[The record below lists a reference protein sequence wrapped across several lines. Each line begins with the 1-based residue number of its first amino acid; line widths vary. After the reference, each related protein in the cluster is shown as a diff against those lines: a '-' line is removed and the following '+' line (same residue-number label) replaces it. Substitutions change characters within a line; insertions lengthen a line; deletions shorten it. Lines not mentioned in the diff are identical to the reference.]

1 MINHPIIN
9 YALAILNKVYE
20 NVTNQD
26 LIQLLESCKMK
37 VSLECILP
45 DDFSF
50 DQKKFTYTEKL
61 PNKNERIILSPS
73 IITTNLEKLL
83 KEVDYVVKILQEGKN
98 TPLEV
103 TQSALPISKYYFRF
117 SDNGKGSKSYAKI
130 SAKDYA
136 LLLISIMTEEKPFC
150 VISEKK
156 TEDGKNK
163 IVNYNICILPDLD
176 VQYCRDFIEIFKKI
190 QMQKGDKLYE
200 AIIRKTKKKT
210 YVDNPP
216 VFNGNFPNVTKSKYL
231 QGLCLLG
238 SIGEVSKEESSKA
251 DLLFEE
257 FKKNSFYIISSEG
270 TADVLSYNHHVIDI
284 AKEGSLHKIVDSL
297 YYARFYKYKGLNRKD
312 TSKLKTFGIKGE
324 EFETEYLKYDLYLS
338 RFLQLFSHNS
348 FNEFLSCRMEY
359 PLPTKNILTKYF
371 HSMEKVSFDIIESAE
386 ALGAWLNS
394 TAYNVACREEGIS
407 KGDKIKNLPPEK
419 QQKIVEKKFKFLV
432 ELESSIFSAPNSLSL
447 ISHTITRAGRLSES
461 DAPNEARLFIKAAM
475 SSEIS
480 LEVAKNLLIAFSRI
494 RSASSTVN
502 NSAETEGIECAPDC
516 SNL

>member
-1 MINHPIIN
+1 MTNHPIIN

-37 VSLECILP
+37 VSLECVLL
-45 DDFSF
+45 DGFSS
-50 DQKKFTYTEKL
+50 DHEKFTYTEKL

-73 IITTNLEKLL
+73 IITSDLKGLL
-83 KEVDYVVKILQEGKN
+83 KEVDNVVKILQEGKN

-103 TQSALPISKYYFRF
+103 KQSALPISKYYFRF
-117 SDNGKGSKSYAKI
+117 SDNGKGSKSYAI
-130 SAKDYA
+130 IRAKDYA
-136 LLLISIMTEEKPFC
+136 LLLISIMTIEKPYC
-150 VISEKK
+150 AISEKK
-156 TEDGKNK
+156 SEDGKNK
-163 IVNYNICILPDLD
+163 IINYNICILPDLD

-190 QMQKGDKLYE
+190 QKQKGDKMYE
-200 AIIRKTKKKT
+200 ATIRKTKKNT

-216 VFNGNFPNVTKSKYL
+216 IFNGNFPNVTKSKYL

-238 SIGEVSKEESSKA
+238 SIGEVAKDESSKA

-257 FKKNSFYIISSEG
+257 FKKNTFYIISSEG
-270 TADVLSYNHHVIDI
+270 TADILSYNHHVIDI
-284 AKEGSLHKIVDSL
+284 AKEGNLHKIVDSL

-312 TSKLKTFGIKGE
+312 TSKLKTFGIKGD
-324 EFETEYLKYDLYLS
+324 EFETEYLKYDLFLS
-338 RFLQLFSHNS
+338 RFLQLFNHHS

-359 PLPTKNILTKYF
+359 PSPIKSILTKYF
-371 HSMEKVSFDIIESAE
+371 QSMEKIGIEIIESAE

-394 TAYNVACREEGIS
+394 TAFNVAKKDEAPNEEWS
-407 KGDKIKNLPPEK
+407 TLPMEK
-419 QQKIVEKKFKFLV
+419 RQKVTEKKYKFLV
-432 ELESSIFSAPNSLSL
+432 ELESSIFSASNSLSL
-447 ISHTITRAGRLSES
+447 ISHTIARAGRLSES
-461 DAPNEARLFIKAAM
+461 DAPDEARLFIKAAM

-494 RSASSTVN
+494 RSVSSVAN
-502 NSAETEGIECAPDC
+502 NSSESVATESTIDC